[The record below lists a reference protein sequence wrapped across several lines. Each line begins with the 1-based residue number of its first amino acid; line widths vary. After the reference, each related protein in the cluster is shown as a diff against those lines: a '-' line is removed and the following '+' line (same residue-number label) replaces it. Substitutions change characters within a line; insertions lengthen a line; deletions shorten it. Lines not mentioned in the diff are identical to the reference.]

1 MIYAIYDKETGEI
14 LRFLTCDKKTL
25 KQNVEPSEGYVVTD
39 GYPEDMMVVD
49 GSLVPRPAEVL
60 EAEAIERAWGKLRT
74 DRDIRLK
81 ATDWTQIPDSPA
93 DTVAWQEYRQALR
106 DITDGLEDPRNVE
119 WPVEPE

>member
-1 MIYAIYDKETGEI
+1 MTYAIYDLETGEI
-14 LRFLTCDKKTL
+14 LRLLSCTFGTL
-25 KQNVEPSEGYVVTD
+25 EENLGPTEGYVEAKGPTE
-39 GYPEDMMVVD
+39 GMMVVD

-74 DRDIRLK
+74 ERDIKLK

-106 DITDGLEDPRNVE
+106 DLTEGLGDPRNVE
-119 WPVEPE
+119 WPVEPQ